1 MENNKDDKKINYSG
15 INLKKIESIV
25 NITKKINHTK
35 FEKWFSFEYKISVNE
50 NEFLEK
56 LIRKNELYLPS
67 YNEEKLFASFISR
80 ILNEVDFSFSDVK
93 DWYSSWLQ
101 GELNGFKF
109 SGKPDFMVAKGNEF
123 PKEPYFFIQEFKPS
137 ERPTKVKDQLLAEML
152 VAMEINKTNIFHG
165 AFIIGQNWFFVVV
178 EKLKSG
184 NYEYFVSRQFDSLN
198 IENLRQIY
206 INLQAAKKLF
216 CNKK

>member
-152 VAMEINKTNIFHG
+152 VAMEINKTNIFQG
-165 AFIIGQNWFFVVV
+165 AFIIGQNWFFVVL

-216 CNKK
+216 CNI

>member
-109 SGKPDFMVAKGNEF
+109 SGKPDFMVAKGKKTPE
-123 PKEPYFFIQEFKPS
+123 KPYFFIQEFKRTQNTSDP
-137 ERPTKVKDQLLAEML
+137 EDQLLAEML

-216 CNKK
+216 CNIK